1 MQQSYAYIGMRQRE
15 GRVTSERLGLCRT
28 WTTARGS
35 VAHAVA
41 IASSTP
47 FFSELRAEL
56 GELIAM
62 RLDIKARRLGGALP
76 S

>member
-1 MQQSYAYIGMRQRE
+1 M
-15 GRVTSERLGLCRT
+15 TNERLGLCRT
-28 WTTARGS
+28 WTTTERS

-47 FFSELRAEL
+47 FSELRAEL
-56 GELIAM
+56 GELIAI
-62 RLDIKARRLGGALP
+62 RLDIKARRPGGALP